1 MIKLLNL
8 ICNEQMKTYRRA
20 QTWVMAIL
28 LIGLVVM
35 MSLMMNDKAQ
45 KDWKTHTQ
53 ETLQFY
59 KQDDTANRPGAKEQ
73 VALLEARLDRNM
85 PTSPLWQDVRQMSV
99 LVSLIT
105 VFTVVVAADS
115 VAGEFGGGTIKMLLI
130 RPIRRWKILLSKYI
144 SSFLFTLAMLVLL
157 FGTSILVSMFAHGFD
172 FGHLAYLDLNS
183 QGEVV
188 ERNILITIFSSYGLE
203 LISLIMIVTMAF
215 MVSTLF
221 RGSSMAIGI
230 SLFALFADNSVTMM
244 LKKFE
249 WSKYLLFPNMNLS
262 QYISGPLLYEGT
274 TVLFSLLVLATY
286 FIVFNVVSWTVF
298 CKRDVAN

>member
-1 MIKLLNL
+1 MLNL

-28 LIGLVVM
+28 LVGLVIV
-35 MSLMMNDKAQ
+35 MSLMMNDSAK
-45 KDWKTHTQ
+45 KDWRTHAQ
-53 ETLQFY
+53 ETIQLYSQGDMMD
-59 KQDDTANRPGAKEQ
+59 KPGAKEQ
-73 VALLEARLDRNM
+73 VALLEARLERDM
-85 PTSPLWQDVRQMSV
+85 PPAPLWEDVKQMSSLV
-99 LVSLIT
+99 LLIT

-144 SSFLFTLAMLVLL
+144 SSFLFCFAMLVLL
-157 FGTSILVSMFAHGFD
+157 FATSILCSMIAHGFD
-172 FGHLAYLDLNS
+172 FGNLVYLDLNS

-188 ERNILITIFSSYGLE
+188 ESNILSNIFASYGLE

-215 MVSTLF
+215 MISTLF

-230 SLFALFADNSVTMM
+230 SLFVLFAGNSVTMI
-244 LKKFE
+244 LRKFE
-249 WSKYLLFPNMNLS
+249 WSKYLLFPNMNLR

-274 TVLFSLLVLATY
+274 TVGFSLLILAAY
-286 FIVFNVVSWTVF
+286 FIVFNVVAWTVF
-298 CKRDVAN
+298 SKRDVAN